1 MNADSIIQKN
11 FKKIIIF
18 IISILCLFSLTG
30 CNAKADTTI
39 NYKEDGTGNVSM
51 TLLLPNEVFKDEN
64 VEDQNTENVENTENS
79 ENSENGESGDEEIEE
94 NSDDNATNSNNS
106 STTTQL
112 FTKSELLSLLKERF
126 VGFKFKELN
135 ENNYSGYKISAN
147 YNNKQVKQFI
157 DDSYKISSSG
167 IGHKYSVEIPIR
179 NFLPII
185 QNDIEDEED
194 TDETTIEE
202 NSNALKSAIQEE
214 TYIEANKTTFLSSNL
229 MDMRSFLGK
238 KAQLSMTITMPGE
251 LTECTLNDYATE
263 DGNKI
268 TIDLSKY
275 MNDSNYTDASD
286 YESSITVKSK
296 KLGGSAFKIVIL
308 LGVFLLFWLISN
320 LIKKINKGPFED

>member
-1 MNADSIIQKN
+1 MNADNIIQKN
-11 FKKIIIF
+11 SKKIIIF

-64 VEDQNTENVENTENS
+64 TEDQNTENTENTDNNEN
-79 ENSENGESGDEEIEE
+79 NDEEIEE
-94 NSDDNATNSNNS
+94 NSDDNTTNSNNS

-147 YNNKQVKQFI
+147 YNNKQVKQFV

-179 NFLPII
+179 NFLPTI

-194 TDETTIEE
+194 PDETTIKE
-202 NSNALKSAIQEE
+202 NSDALKSAVQEE

-238 KAQLSMTITMPGE
+238 KAQLSMTVAMPGE
-251 LTECTLNDYATE
+251 LTECNLNDYATE

-268 TIDLSKY
+268 TINLSKY

-286 YESSITVKSK
+286 YENSITVKSK

-308 LGVFLLFWLISN
+308 LGVFLLVWLISN

>member
-1 MNADSIIQKN
+1 MNTDNIVQKN
-11 FKKIIIF
+11 SKKIIIF
-18 IISILCLFSLTG
+18 IIFILCLFSLTG

-64 VEDQNTENVENTENS
+64 TENVENTENT
-79 ENSENGESGDEEIEE
+79 ENSENGENSDEEIEE
-94 NSDDNATNSNNS
+94 NSNDNTTNSNNS

-167 IGHKYSVEIPIR
+167 IGHKYSVEIPVR

-194 TDETTIEE
+194 PDENTIEE
-202 NSNALKSAIQEE
+202 NSDALKSAVQEE
-214 TYIEANKTTFLSSNL
+214 TYIEANKATLLSSNL

-251 LTECTLNDYATE
+251 LTECNLNDYATE

-268 TIDLSKY
+268 TINLTKY

-296 KLGGSAFKIVIL
+296 KLGGNAFKIVIL
-308 LGVFLLFWLISN
+308 LGVFLLVWLISN
-320 LIKKINKGPFED
+320 LIKKINNGPFED

>member
-1 MNADSIIQKN
+1 MNADNIIQKN
-11 FKKIIIF
+11 SKKIIIF

-64 VEDQNTENVENTENS
+64 AEDQNTENVENA
-79 ENSENGESGDEEIEE
+79 ENSENGEKNDEEIEE
-94 NSDDNATNSNNS
+94 NSNDNTTNSNNS

-185 QNDIEDEED
+185 QNGIESEED
-194 TDETTIEE
+194 PDETTIEE

-251 LTECTLNDYATE
+251 LTECNLNDYATE
-263 DGNKI
+263 NDNKI
-268 TIDLSKY
+268 TINLSKY
-275 MNDSNYTDASD
+275 MNDANYTDASD
-286 YESSITVKSK
+286 YESSITIKSK
-296 KLGGSAFKIVIL
+296 RLGGNAFKIVIL
-308 LGVFLLFWLISN
+308 LGAFLLFWLISN

>member
-1 MNADSIIQKN
+1 MNTDNIVQKN
-11 FKKIIIF
+11 SKKIIIF

-30 CNAKADTTI
+30 CNAKANTTI

-64 VEDQNTENVENTENS
+64 TDDQNTENVENTEN
-79 ENSENGESGDEEIEE
+79 NDEEIEE
-94 NSDDNATNSNNS
+94 NSNENTTNSNNS

-194 TDETTIEE
+194 SDETTIEE
-202 NSNALKSAIQEE
+202 NSDALKSAVQEE
-214 TYIEANKTTFLSSNL
+214 TYIEANKTTFLSSNI

-251 LTECTLNDYATE
+251 LTECNLNDYATE

-268 TIDLSKY
+268 TINLSKY

-308 LGVFLLFWLISN
+308 LGVFLLVWLISN

>member
-1 MNADSIIQKN
+1 MNADNIIQKN
-11 FKKIIIF
+11 SKKIIIF

-30 CNAKADTTI
+30 CNAKADAII
-39 NYKEDGTGNVSM
+39 NYKEDGTGSVSM

-64 VEDQNTENVENTENS
+64 TDDQNTENVENTEN
-79 ENSENGESGDEEIEE
+79 NDEEIEE
-94 NSDDNATNSNNS
+94 NSNENTTNSNNS

-194 TDETTIEE
+194 SDETTIEE
-202 NSNALKSAIQEE
+202 NSDALKSAVQEE
-214 TYIEANKTTFLSSNL
+214 TYIEANKTTFLSSNI

-251 LTECTLNDYATE
+251 LTECNLNDYATE

-268 TIDLSKY
+268 TINLSKY